1 MAVSIPREIYTLGA
15 VGLDTS
21 RLANLEGQIL
31 AKREAKRLAE
41 QEAIDRYM
49 MELGGK
55 LTPTGVRTSDLPGF
69 EARRKAWMDFGLKN
83 KSKLK
88 TDLLVR
94 SEFDRL
100 FNNTLSYTQASKNEE
115 EKAKTAKTMLADP
128 TKRQQLNT
136 EALMADISLHD
147 LPLDDPSR
155 KSIDYNAAWYKPAT
169 FDFTKEFTEA
179 SKGQPKSFL
188 RVVPGSRNTT
198 LGTVATEE
206 GWTPKSINA
215 IADNFARSVRDNP
228 DKYEYYVRRAKTL
241 TPAELTDLNKELVG
255 IGIVADDDDPLAVA
269 YADALRQ
276 ARSAIDVIQ
285 KPDTELAQSRAMARS
300 FAAKQAD
307 AAVVNLYDYDVLGK
321 YNPQVVNIVK
331 PGATAE
337 EREAIPTEVVFEKDI
352 PTEDL
357 ELITNKGEVG
367 AITEKG
373 MKPYFKVRSD
383 GNWEG
388 SQGKVIDRS
397 LVARSNL
404 DKTSLAEER
413 RLRQGLIK
421 TTAPKVPATTKKKG
435 ELD

>member
-1 MAVSIPREIYTLGA
+1 MAVIPREIYTLGA
-15 VGLDTS
+15 VGVDTS

-55 LTPTGVRTSDLPGF
+55 LTPTGVRTIDLPGF
-69 EARRKAWMDFGLKN
+69 EARRKAWMEYGLQN
-83 KSKLK
+83 KSRLK
-88 TDLLVR
+88 TDPLVR
-94 SEFDRL
+94 AEFDRR

-136 EALMADISLHD
+136 EALMADVSSHD
-147 LPLDDPSR
+147 LSLDDPNR
-155 KSIDYNAAWYKPAT
+155 RSIDYNAAWYKPAT

-215 IADNFARSVRDNP
+215 IADNFVRSVRDNP

-276 ARSAIDVIQ
+276 AKSAIDVIQ
-285 KPDTELAQSRAMARS
+285 KPDTELAQSRGLQRAAAARAAAAFEPTGNVIDNFPDTPLS
-300 FAAKQAD
+300 RKNKPVGSVQGGLVYDNDGNFYTGEFRVAYEQLPADLPAILKFANVKLNRFNPFTVEAKDGRIIGLKQDGTPRIGRQLIENAQKKF
-307 AAVVNLYDYDVLGK
+307 GK
-321 YNPQVVNIVK
+321 
-331 PGATAE
+331 
-337 EREAIPTEVVFEKDI
+337 
-352 PTEDL
+352 
-357 ELITNKGEVG
+357 
-367 AITEKG
+367 KG
-373 MKPYFKVRSD
+373 MEFGP
-383 GNWEG
+383 
-388 SQGKVIDRS
+388 QGQTSI
-397 LVARSNL
+397 NL
-404 DKTSLAEER
+404 DDPL
-413 RLRQGLIK
+413 GI
-421 TTAPKVPATTKKKG
+421 
-435 ELD
+435 LD